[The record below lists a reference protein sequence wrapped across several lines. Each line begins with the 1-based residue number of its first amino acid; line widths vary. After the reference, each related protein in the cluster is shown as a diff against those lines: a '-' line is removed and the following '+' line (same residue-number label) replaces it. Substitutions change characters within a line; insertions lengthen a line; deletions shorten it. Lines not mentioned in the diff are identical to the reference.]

1 MESKKM
7 NSKSK
12 RTSGELET
20 IIAYSQVALRTL
32 EKSANELTRQ
42 EIKKQIIMLYEKFGN
57 KDIKLIA
64 KSIAK
69 EKDDVSWIKKAQET
83 K

>member
-1 MESKKM
+1 MEVKKKT
-7 NSKSK
+7 NKK
-12 RTSGELET
+12 ITNELET

-32 EKSANELTRQ
+32 EKSANELTRR
-42 EIKKQIIMLYEKFGN
+42 EIKRQIIMLYEEFGN

-69 EKDDVSWIKKAQET
+69 EKDDVSWIKKNSET